1 MHFNGMHSIE
11 TILGLVGASLLL
23 KAVEKCTDKYCQNE
37 EVHQIIQEVEQD
49 VKEELHHEETY
60 DEVESNKTLN
70 LAGVRAPPGTPRSEV
85 STVYNLA
92 VQPTK
97 LLNKKL

>member
-11 TILGLVGASLLL
+11 TILGLVGASIVL
-23 KAVEKCTDKYCQNE
+23 KAVEKCMDRYCQNE

-49 VKEELHHEETY
+49 VKEELNHEEIY
-60 DEVESNKTLN
+60 NKVESTKTL
-70 LAGVRAPPGTPRSEV
+70 TPRSEK

-97 LLNKKL
+97 LLNKNL

>member
-1 MHFNGMHSIE
+1 MRFNGMHSIE

-23 KAVEKCTDKYCQNE
+23 KLVEKCTDKYCQNE

-49 VKEELHHEETY
+49 VKEELNHEEIY
-60 DEVESNKTLN
+60 NEVESIKTL
-70 LAGVRAPPGTPRSEV
+70 TPRSEI

-97 LLNKKL
+97 LLNKNL

>member
-49 VKEELHHEETY
+49 VKEELHHEEIY
-60 DEVESNKTLN
+60 NEVESTKTL
-70 LAGVRAPPGTPRSEV
+70 TPRSEK

-97 LLNKKL
+97 LINRYH

>member
-49 VKEELHHEETY
+49 VKEELNHEEIY
-60 DEVESNKTLN
+60 NEVESIKTL
-70 LAGVRAPPGTPRSEV
+70 TPRSEI

-97 LLNKKL
+97 LLNKNF